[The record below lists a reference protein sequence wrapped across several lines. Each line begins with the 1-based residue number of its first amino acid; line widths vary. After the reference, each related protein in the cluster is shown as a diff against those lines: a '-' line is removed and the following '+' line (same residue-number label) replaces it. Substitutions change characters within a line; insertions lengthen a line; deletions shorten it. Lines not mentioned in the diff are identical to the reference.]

1 MIERASGL
9 SLQVVALLVLL
20 QGAASSASG
29 AELRVSPPG
38 HVASASALAIQAL
51 LISNDGYD
59 LAASPV
65 DLRQLRSLY
74 AERGFEPIWSGSD
87 EALER
92 AEIVRAALAR
102 ADTLGLNAADYAIKN
117 TAALGASLPSARDDV
132 ELTQV
137 VFRYARDVATGRLP
151 PNAVYRDVGLPEKT
165 FDPVAALTTALHNRD
180 ISNFLGQLSPPHEEY
195 RRLVSAL
202 AQYRAIEAQGGW
214 SAIPASGEIEID
226 SNDPRLGLLIR
237 RLKIEDPDFA
247 ALGDGDLLAAVKRYQ
262 VRNGLAPDGRIGRS
276 TLEMLNVSAS
286 ERVAQIAAN
295 MERWR
300 WLPRTF
306 ESRYVAVNVPDQS
319 LRFVENGHAL
329 LFSRVIVGRAQTPTP
344 IFRASAV
351 AVTANPP
358 WNVPH
363 SIAVKEIL
371 PKLKRDPSYLMS
383 QDMILLNGPAGDP
396 SGTRVDWRKMT
407 AREFPYRIQ
416 QLPGANNAL
425 GNLKLELPNS
435 FNVYLHDTPGRAA
448 FGRDQRALSHGC
460 IRVQQ
465 VLPLAAIALGG
476 DRQAALDSLQAAIA
490 TGVTQQIKLNDPLPI
505 YVLYWTAMAEN
516 DGTVSWRRDLYNR
529 DRRLTAIL
537 SNRVVSARLAMY
549 TGECE
554 VLPG

>member
-1 MIERASGL
+1 MKRASGL
-9 SLQVVALLVLL
+9 SLQIAAVLL
-20 QGAASSASG
+20 MLQGGASSASA
-29 AELRVSPPG
+29 AELRSPPPG
-38 HVASASALAIQAL
+38 QTASASAPGIQAL
-51 LISNDGYD
+51 FYSNDAFV
-59 LAASPV
+59 LALSAT

-87 EALER
+87 DAQQR
-92 AEIVRAALAR
+92 AEIMHAVLAR
-102 ADTLGLNAADYAIKN
+102 ADTLGLNPADYAIKKA
-117 TAALGASLPSARDDV
+117 TARGAGPPSAKDDI
-132 ELTQV
+132 EFTQV

-151 PNAVYRDVGLPEKT
+151 PNAIYRDVGLPEKT
-165 FDPVAALTTALHNRD
+165 FDPVAAFTTALHNRD
-180 ISNFLGQLSPPHEEY
+180 ISSFLGQLSPPHEEY

-202 AQYRAIEAQGGW
+202 AQYRALEAQGGW
-214 SAIPASGEIEID
+214 PAIPASSEIKIGSD
-226 SNDPRLGLLIR
+226 DPRLEPLIR
-237 RLKIEDPDFA
+237 RLKIEDSDLA
-247 ALGDGDLLAAVKRYQ
+247 ATGEGDLLAAVKRYQ
-262 VRNGLAPDGRIGRS
+262 LRNGLAPDGRVGRS

-286 ERVAQIAAN
+286 ERVAQIVAN

-306 ESRYVAVNVPDQS
+306 ESRYIAINVPDRS
-319 LRFVENGHAL
+319 LRFIENGQDV
-329 LFSRVIVGRAQTPTP
+329 LFSRVIVGQPRTPTP
-344 IFRASAV
+344 IFRANAV

-358 WNVPH
+358 WNVPY

-371 PKLKRDPSYLMS
+371 PKLKRDPNYLVS
-383 QDMILLNGPAGDP
+383 QNMILVNGPAGDP

-407 AREFPYRIQ
+407 ASEFPYRVQ

-425 GNLKLELPNS
+425 GNLKLELPND

-490 TGVTQQIKLNDPLPI
+490 TGMTQQIKLNDPLPV

-516 DGTVSWRRDLYNR
+516 DGTVSWRQDLYNR
-529 DRRLTAIL
+529 DRRLTAVL